1 MVASHWLDPQPERIC
16 GVGDRWKSRD
26 GALCEDSSRQ
36 VLQLP
41 PRAPLKKPHAVL
53 LPHLERVNDCIP
65 ALLWYTYLGRDLGK
79 TASHLY
85 LWKLASQ
92 GESGNLSA
100 MAGGR
105 MV

>member
-1 MVASHWLDPQPERIC
+1 MEWATGGKAE
-16 GVGDRWKSRD
+16 D

-36 VLQLP
+36 ILQLP

-53 LPHLERVNDCIP
+53 LLHLERVNDCIP

-79 TASHLY
+79 TACH

-105 MV
+105 TV